1 MVHAIVQLGLCFPE
15 SSFNFLKTKTMKLG
29 PHQKIAIGWAIVVS
43 LGIYSFALSRKSIDS
58 KRYEK
63 NMATLPQLDEEKL
76 KLVQDLE
83 IEMMSDMYNRMTSA
97 CHRKCIPP
105 KYIEPELG
113 KGESICL
120 DRCVAK
126 YLDVHERIGK
136 KLTQISM
143 QEDNFMKNKI
153 AEQPKTS

>member
-1 MVHAIVQLGLCFPE
+1 
-15 SSFNFLKTKTMKLG
+15 
-29 PHQKIAIGWAIVVS
+29 
-43 LGIYSFALSRKSIDS
+43 
-58 KRYEK
+58 
-63 NMATLPQLDEEKL
+63 MAAALPQLDETKL

-97 CHRKCIPP
+97 CHRKCIAP
-105 KYIEPELG
+105 KYTEAELG

-120 DRCVAK
+120 DRCIAK

-143 QEDNFMKNKI
+143 QEAKV
-153 AEQPKTS
+153 AEQSKTN